1 MIEGLLQAIAL
12 HMNDMTYR
20 RPSSPCVKI
29 CVIDAASGP
38 CEGCGRTM
46 PEIAGWLRLSEPE
59 RQGVMRKLPERMK
72 ALKR

>member
-1 MIEGLLQAIAL
+1 
-12 HMNDMTYR
+12 MNDMTYR
-20 RPSSPCVKI
+20 RPPSPCVKI
-29 CVIDAASGP
+29 CVIDPASGF

-46 PEIAGWLRLSEPE
+46 PEIAGWLRLSEPA